1 MLVREATMAESRLM
15 QVLLVDHDGVN
26 RYTLSKALKRVGY
39 IVAEASFAD
48 QALDM
53 LSRQH
58 YDLILTEIQLPEID
72 GIEFL
77 RRIKA
82 QASDAVVILITG
94 DPSVETAVQALRG
107 GAHDYL
113 VKPCSSD
120 DIRIAVDRGIS
131 RARNLMRRRRM
142 IDAIERNVFELARE
156 AAESAATAGDID
168 PEPIPQ
174 HARDQLTSAANALS
188 VGPLTLVPGRYQ
200 ITAGALSI
208 SLTPTEF
215 DLLAYLAA
223 HWNRVV
229 SCQELVTEV
238 RGYSTD
244 EAEAREVMRPHVS
257 NLRRKLRQLG
267 QYGKL
272 VVNVRGIGYRL
283 GELDAEN

>member
-1 MLVREATMAESRLM
+1 
-15 QVLLVDHDGVN
+15 
-26 RYTLSKALKRVGY
+26 
-39 IVAEASFAD
+39 
-48 QALDM
+48 
-53 LSRQH
+53 
-58 YDLILTEIQLPEID
+58 
-72 GIEFL
+72 
-77 RRIKA
+77 
-82 QASDAVVILITG
+82 
-94 DPSVETAVQALRG
+94 
-107 GAHDYL
+107 
-113 VKPCSSD
+113 
-120 DIRIAVDRGIS
+120 
-131 RARNLMRRRRM
+131 MRRRRM

-283 GELDAEN
+283 GELDADN

>member
-1 MLVREATMAESRLM
+1 MAESRLM
-15 QVLLVDHDGVN
+15 QVLLVDHNGVN
-26 RYTLSKALKRVGY
+26 RYTVSKALQRVGY

-58 YDLILTEIQLPEID
+58 YDLILTEIHLPEID
-72 GIEFL
+72 GIELL

-82 QASDAVVILITG
+82 QSPDAVVILITG

-107 GAHDYL
+107 GAQDYL
-113 VKPCSSD
+113 VKPCSSE
-120 DIRIAVDRGIS
+120 DIRIAVDRGIA
-131 RARNLMRRRRM
+131 RARLLMRRRRM

-156 AAESAATAGDID
+156 VAESASTADD
-168 PEPIPQ
+168 NELAPISQ
-174 HARDQLTSAANALS
+174 QARDQAASAANALV
-188 VGPLTLVPGRYQ
+188 VGPLSLVPGRYQ
-200 ITAGALSI
+200 IADRAHSI

-223 HWNRVV
+223 HRNRVV
-229 SCQELVTEV
+229 SCQELVNEV
-238 RGYSTD
+238 RGYGTD
-244 EAEAREVMRPHVS
+244 ETEAREVMRPHVS

-267 QYGKL
+267 QYGEL

-283 GELDAEN
+283 GELDTED

>member
-1 MLVREATMAESRLM
+1 MAESRLM
-15 QVLLVDHDGVN
+15 QVLLVDHNGVN
-26 RYTLSKALKRVGY
+26 RYTVSKALQRVGY

-53 LSRQH
+53 LSQHH
-58 YDLILTEIQLPEID
+58 YDLILTEIHLPEID

-77 RRIKA
+77 RRIRA
-82 QASDAVVILITG
+82 QSPDAVVILITG

-107 GAHDYL
+107 GAQDYL
-113 VKPCSSD
+113 VKPCSSE
-120 DIRIAVDRGIS
+120 DIRVAVDRGIA
-131 RARNLMRRRRM
+131 RARLLMRRRRM

-156 AAESAATAGDID
+156 VAESAATADD
-168 PEPIPQ
+168 RDLAPISQ
-174 HARDQLTSAANALS
+174 QARDQATSAANALV
-188 VGPLTLVPGRYQ
+188 VGPLSLVPGRYQ
-200 ITAGALSI
+200 IADGAHSI

-223 HWNRVV
+223 HRNRVV
-229 SCQELVTEV
+229 SCQELVNEV
-238 RGYSTD
+238 RGYGTD
-244 EAEAREVMRPHVS
+244 ETEAREVMRPHVS

-283 GELDAEN
+283 GELDTED

>member
-1 MLVREATMAESRLM
+1 MAESRLM
-15 QVLLVDHDGVN
+15 QVLLVDHNGVN
-26 RYTLSKALKRVGY
+26 RYTVSKALQRVGY

-53 LSRQH
+53 LSQQH
-58 YDLILTEIQLPEID
+58 YDLILTEIHLPEID

-82 QASDAVVILITG
+82 QSPDAVVILITG

-107 GAHDYL
+107 GAQDYL
-113 VKPCSSD
+113 VKPCSSE
-120 DIRIAVDRGIS
+120 DIRVAVDRGIA
-131 RARNLMRRRRM
+131 RARLLMRRRRM

-156 AAESAATAGDID
+156 VAESAATTDDKDLA
-168 PEPIPQ
+168 PISQ
-174 HARDQLTSAANALS
+174 QARDQAASAANALV
-188 VGPLTLVPGRYQ
+188 VGPLSLVPGRYQ
-200 ITAGALSI
+200 IADGAHSI

-223 HWNRVV
+223 HRNRVV
-229 SCQELVTEV
+229 SCQELVNEV
-238 RGYSTD
+238 RGYGTD
-244 EAEAREVMRPHVS
+244 ETEAREVMRPHVS

-283 GELDAEN
+283 GELVTED

>member
-1 MLVREATMAESRLM
+1 MAESRLM
-15 QVLLVDHDGVN
+15 QVLLVDHNGVN
-26 RYTLSKALKRVGY
+26 RYTVSKALQRVGY

-53 LSRQH
+53 LSQQH
-58 YDLILTEIQLPEID
+58 YDLILTEIHLPEID

-82 QASDAVVILITG
+82 QSPDAVVILITG

-107 GAHDYL
+107 GAQDYL
-113 VKPCSSD
+113 VKPCSSE
-120 DIRIAVDRGIS
+120 DIRVAVDRGIA
-131 RARNLMRRRRM
+131 RARLLMRRRRM

-156 AAESAATAGDID
+156 VAESAATADD
-168 PEPIPQ
+168 KDLAPISQ
-174 HARDQLTSAANALS
+174 QARDQAASAANALV
-188 VGPLTLVPGRYQ
+188 VGPLSLVPGRYQ
-200 ITAGALSI
+200 IADGAHSI

-223 HWNRVV
+223 HRNRVV
-229 SCQELVTEV
+229 SCQELVNEV
-238 RGYSTD
+238 RGYGTD
-244 EAEAREVMRPHVS
+244 ETEAREVMRPHVS

-283 GELDAEN
+283 GELDTED